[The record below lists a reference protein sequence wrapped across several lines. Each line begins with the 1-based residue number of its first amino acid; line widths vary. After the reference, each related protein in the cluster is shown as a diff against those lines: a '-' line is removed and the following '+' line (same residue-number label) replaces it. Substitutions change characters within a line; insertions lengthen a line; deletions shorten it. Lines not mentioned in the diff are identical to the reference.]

1 MKIVILTEIPAPFRI
16 PLFNA
21 LADRPGVELTVVF
34 LRAAHPARPYQLYP
48 DELRFHWAVLP
59 GFHIVRG
66 SRWLIVNVGV
76 GRAIR
81 RARADVVVLGGWNQ
95 PAFWTGLLRA
105 RSARRP
111 AVAWVEST
119 SRDARSGLGPL
130 ESAKRRFLRACAG
143 FLVPGQATADYLADL
158 GIAGGRVVIAPNAVD
173 GRIFGERVLEAR
185 AGRDE
190 LRAQLGLSG
199 FVVLSVG
206 RLDPEKGIDVLIEAI
221 GRLPATA
228 SLVIAGTGRE
238 EERLRTLADRVAPG
252 RVRLLG
258 FVGRDELVP
267 WYAAAD
273 VFALPSRSEQWG
285 MTLNEATLAGL
296 PVVAT
301 DVAGA
306 ARELVEDGV
315 SGFRVQAGDVEALSA
330 ALERLRADEAFR
342 HAAGLRSA
350 ELATRLTPEAWTAAV
365 EELARSVVL

>member
-1 MKIVILTEIPAPFRI
+1 MRIVILTEIPAPFRI

-21 LADRPGVELTVVF
+21 LADRTRVELTVVF
-34 LRAAHPARPYQLYP
+34 LRAVHPARPYRLYP
-48 DELRFHWAVLP
+48 EELRFRWAVLP

-66 SRWLIVNVGV
+66 SHWLIVNAGV
-76 GRAIR
+76 GRALR
-81 RARADVVVLGGWNQ
+81 GARADVVILGGWNQ
-95 PAFWTGLLRA
+95 PAFWVGLLHA
-105 RSARRP
+105 RFARRP

-119 SRDARSGLGPL
+119 ARDARSGLGPL
-130 ESAKRRFLRACAG
+130 EAAKRRFLHACAG
-143 FLVPGQATADYLADL
+143 FLVPGQASADYLADL
-158 GIAGGRVVIAPNAVD
+158 GIAGKRVMIAPNAVD

-185 AGRDE
+185 AGRDA

-206 RLDPEKGIDVLIEAI
+206 RLDPEKGIDVLIEAV
-221 GRLPATA
+221 GRLPAA
-228 SLVIAGTGRE
+228 ANLVVAGTGRE
-238 EERLRTLADRVAPG
+238 EERLRALAERVAPG

-258 FVGRDELVP
+258 FVARDELVP

-296 PVVAT
+296 PVVAS

-315 SGFRVQAGDVEALSA
+315 SGFRVQPDDVEALRA
-330 ALERLRADEAFR
+330 ALVRLMADEAFR
-342 HAAGLRSA
+342 RRAGLRSA
-350 ELATRLTPEAWTAAV
+350 DLAARLTPEAWTAAV
-365 EELARSVVL
+365 EELARSVVG